1 MKLPR
6 NLSGASLIKVL
17 IKHFDYVQVNQ
28 VGSHV
33 ILETEDPSH
42 QRIAIPNH
50 KMLRVGTLNS
60 VISSVAKHK
69 QINKAAVLEVLS

>member
-6 NLSGASLIKVL
+6 DLAGEALIRCL
-17 IKHFDYVQVNQ
+17 CRSWGYQQVNQ

-42 QRIAIPNH
+42 QRIAVPAH
-50 KMLRVGTLNS
+50 KSLRVGTLS
-60 VISSVAKHK
+60 GILRTVADHK
-69 QINKAAVLEVLS
+69 GVSRQEILDSLA

>member
-6 NLSGASLIKVL
+6 NLSGASLIKIL
-17 IKHFDYVQVNQ
+17 IKRFDYVQVHQ

-42 QRIAIPNH
+42 QRIAIPDH
-50 KMLRVGTLNS
+50 KVLRVGTLNS
-60 VISSVAKHK
+60 IIASVAKHK
-69 QINKAAVLEVLS
+69 QINKAAILEVFS